1 MNNLNNLINIIKN
14 KFSEEYTDVILLYLE
29 HYYNYR
35 LIDLDYPKGYIT
47 NVEVHNNKSN
57 EIFNLILDTLDKI
70 PFPVKT
76 KYGVQ
81 IENFLFLNW
90 NESNSIL
97 YHELQESI
105 NDVTHL
111 GFREYI
117 SDIIDNAYIDD
128 DEHIIENLNLKYFS
142 ELKDFKPII
151 TVHSDISQTDY
162 LILTKQ

>member
-57 EIFNLILDTLDKI
+57 EKFNLILDTLNKI
-70 PFPVKT
+70 PFPIKT

-117 SDIIDNAYIDD
+117 SDAIDNIYIDD
-128 DEHIIENLNLKYFS
+128 NEHIIENLNLNHFN
-142 ELKDFKPII
+142 EI
-151 TVHSDISQTDY
+151 SDCKAIRTIHNDLTHTDL
-162 LILTKQ
+162 LILEK

>member
-1 MNNLNNLINIIKN
+1 MNNLNKLIDIIKD
-14 KFSEEYTDVILLYLE
+14 KFSEEYVDVIIMYLE
-29 HYYNYR
+29 HCYK
-35 LIDLDYPKGYIT
+35 LIDHKKCIT
-47 NVEVHNNKSN
+47 EVN
-57 EIFNLILDTLDKI
+57 TLDEI
-70 PFPVKT
+70 PFPIKT
-76 KYGVQ
+76 KYGIQ

-90 NESNSIL
+90 NESSSIL
-97 YHELQESI
+97 YRELQESI

-117 SDIIDNAYIDD
+117 SDVIDNAYIDD
-128 DEHIIENLNLKYFS
+128 DEHIIENLNLKYFP

>member
-35 LIDLDYPKGYIT
+35 LIDLDSPKGYIT
-47 NVEVHNNKSN
+47 NVEIHNNKSN
-57 EIFNLILDTLDKI
+57 EIFNLILGTLDKI

-81 IENFLFLNW
+81 VENFLFLNW

-97 YHELQESI
+97 YRELQESI

-117 SDIIDNAYIDD
+117 ADIIDNTYIDD
-128 DEHIIENLNLKYFS
+128 DEHIIENLNLNHFP
-142 ELKDFKPII
+142 ELKDFKAMMTIHNDL
-151 TVHSDISQTDY
+151 TQTDH
-162 LILTKQ
+162 LILEK